1 MSPQSVHQFAEKV
14 ALISDGTSPIGRAIA
29 LQLALQGSYVIV
41 AFPELSGESMRT
53 IQELVELGTLAKA
66 VNADVST
73 LDGVRDLIVE
83 VDQAFGRLDLLVN
96 CLKYT
101 PESSFH
107 DSTESD
113 FSDTIDKNLR
123 SAYFL
128 TQAATG
134 LMKDRPKPK
143 IVNIISAGDVAK
155 TSENALF
162 MASQAA
168 IIGLTRALAESLPG
182 NFRINCVAVS
192 DRDRGKSKLDEA
204 LFRQETTVPADDVAR
219 TVLYLLSSE
228 SIGLNGQVLTVS

>member
-14 ALISDGTSPIGRAIA
+14 ALISDGTSAIGRAVA
-29 LQLALQGSYVIV
+29 LQLALQGSFVIV
-41 AFPELSGESMRT
+41 AFPKSSGESTRT
-53 IQELVELGTLAKA
+53 IQELVDLGTLAKG

-73 LDGVRDLIVE
+73 LDGLRDLIAE
-83 VDQAFGRLDLLVN
+83 VDQAFGRLDLFVN
-96 CLKYT
+96 CLKYK
-101 PESSFH
+101 PESSFQ

-128 TQAATG
+128 TQAAIG

-204 LFRQETTVPADDVAR
+204 PFRQETTVPADDVAR

>member
-1 MSPQSVHQFAEKV
+1 MSPQSIHQFSEKV
-14 ALISDGTSPIGRAIA
+14 SLISDGTSAVGRAVA
-29 LQLALQGSYVIV
+29 LQLALQGSFVIV
-41 AFPELSGESMRT
+41 ALPEPSAETTRAVQG
-53 IQELVELGTLAKA
+53 LVALGTLAKA
-66 VNADVST
+66 VNANVST
-73 LDGVRDLIVE
+73 LEGINDLVAE

-101 PESSFH
+101 PESSFE

-128 TQAATG
+128 TKAAMR

-143 IVNIISAGDVAK
+143 IVNIISAGDVAR

-162 MASQAA
+162 MASQSAV
-168 IIGLTRALAESLPG
+168 IGLTKSLAESLPG

-192 DRDRGKSKLDEA
+192 DREREKSDLDED
-204 LFRQETTVPADDVAR
+204 LFRQEMTIPADDVAR

-228 SIGLNGQVLTVS
+228 SIGLNGEVLTVR

>member
-14 ALISDGTSPIGRAIA
+14 ALISDGTSAIGRAVA

-41 AFPELSGESMRT
+41 AFPESSGESTRA
-53 IQELVELGTLAKA
+53 IKELVELGTLAKA
-66 VNADVST
+66 VNAEVSR
-73 LDGVRDLIVE
+73 LDGVRDLIAE

-101 PESSFH
+101 PESSFQ

-128 TQAATG
+128 TQATIG

-162 MASQAA
+162 MASQTAV
-168 IIGLTRALAESLPG
+168 IGLTRSLAESLPD

-192 DRDRGKSKLDEA
+192 DRERGKSNLDEA

>member
-14 ALISDGTSPIGRAIA
+14 ALISDGTSPIGRAVA
-29 LQLALQGSYVIV
+29 LQLALQGSFVIV
-41 AFPELSGESMRT
+41 AFPESSGESTRA

-66 VNADVST
+66 VNADVSR
-73 LDGVRDLIVE
+73 LHCVRDLIAE

-96 CLKYT
+96 CLKYN
-101 PESSFH
+101 PESSFQ
-107 DSTESD
+107 DSTETD

-128 TQAATG
+128 TQAAMG

-168 IIGLTRALAESLPG
+168 VIGLTRSLAESLSD

-192 DRDRGKSKLDEA
+192 DRERGKSSLDDT
-204 LFRQETTVPADDVAR
+204 LFRQEMTIKRVDRAERAGID
-219 TVLYLLSSE
+219 
-228 SIGLNGQVLTVS
+228 GQLT

>member
-101 PESSFH
+101 PESSFQ

-128 TQAATG
+128 TQAAMG

-155 TSENALF
+155 TSENPLF
-162 MASQAA
+162 IASQAA
-168 IIGLTRALAESLPG
+168 VIGLTRSLAESLPG

-192 DRDRGKSKLDEA
+192 DRERGRSNLDEA